1 MGKSEY
7 LQDIKKQQ
15 LLLAA
20 VVLAGITTMLNNT
33 TVSIALPSFME
44 IFDTDIRLVQWVV
57 VGYMLPLGMVMPLTG
72 YFGQR
77 YSYRKMFLTALTA
90 MGVASLACALAWD
103 LYSLI
108 FFRMIKGAVSGVIV
122 PCTMTLLYRHIPKE
136 KQPHYLGITVMSHSL
151 GVALGPSLAGILLE
165 FTGWHVLFLINVP
178 LIALAIYFSRQSL
191 PIEAGHQTEPFDF
204 LGILIVALG
213 TGLVLIGFTNM
224 EIWGVESAKF
234 LTCIA
239 IGFILILFF
248 IFRESRSTNPLLNF
262 TVLRY
267 QPFAIAFLINCVIAM
282 SLGITGILVAVYVQT
297 ILGYSPME
305 AGLILLLPSVT
316 MVLGNIFSDHLFDRV
331 SSKSMVFTGLLI
343 ASLGNFAMSKVGLST
358 GVFTIIIFMSMRYLG
373 MGMVKMPLTDYGLG
387 SVPGSL
393 SGHASSMFNWGKQI
407 ISVITTNILTV
418 LLSIN
423 TNRYYVEAGFTG
435 EIVEGTVGYALSAVK
450 AVNDD
455 FLYLAI
461 FLLGSALLSLLMD
474 NTGKSKTSVDHTAL
488 NA

>member
-191 PIEAGHQTEPFDF
+191 PIEAGT
-204 LGILIVALG
+204 
-213 TGLVLIGFTNM
+213 
-224 EIWGVESAKF
+224 K
-234 LTCIA
+234 
-239 IGFILILFF
+239 
-248 IFRESRSTNPLLNF
+248 RS
-262 TVLRY
+262 
-267 QPFAIAFLINCVIAM
+267 
-282 SLGITGILVAVYVQT
+282 
-297 ILGYSPME
+297 
-305 AGLILLLPSVT
+305 
-316 MVLGNIFSDHLFDRV
+316 
-331 SSKSMVFTGLLI
+331 
-343 ASLGNFAMSKVGLST
+343 
-358 GVFTIIIFMSMRYLG
+358 
-373 MGMVKMPLTDYGLG
+373 PLTFWV
-387 SVPGSL
+387 S
-393 SGHASSMFNWGKQI
+393 
-407 ISVITTNILTV
+407 
-418 LLSIN
+418 
-423 TNRYYVEAGFTG
+423 
-435 EIVEGTVGYALSAVK
+435 
-450 AVNDD
+450 
-455 FLYLAI
+455 
-461 FLLGSALLSLLMD
+461 
-474 NTGKSKTSVDHTAL
+474 
-488 NA
+488 